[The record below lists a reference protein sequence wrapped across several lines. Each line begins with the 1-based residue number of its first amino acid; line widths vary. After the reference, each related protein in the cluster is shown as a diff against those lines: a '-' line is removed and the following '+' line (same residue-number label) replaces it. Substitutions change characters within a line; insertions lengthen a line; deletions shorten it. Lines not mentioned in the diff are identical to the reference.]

1 MFSSPQ
7 RTLSFLYKTD
17 KIQRDGFG
25 KLDIGISALASAF
38 EYRYSLLH
46 SINRPLKL
54 KVLYIFVKRVI
65 FTKVVTYKLED
76 YDFVR
81 NLIAKNLSENFPR
94 I

>member
-46 SINRPLKL
+46 S
-54 KVLYIFVKRVI
+54 KVERHSKVESSLYFCQTRY
-65 FTKVVTYKLED
+65 FHQS
-76 YDFVR
+76 R
-81 NLIAKNLSENFPR
+81 NL
-94 I
+94 